1 MSLGVASHGPVDE
14 RSSPRDETPGIL
26 DRARFSSGRDD
37 GIDDDE
43 PYPPSAHRRVRRE
56 PWWRSLIS
64 QLRRLYEASAVRPGD
79 YPERVHAGLEVV
91 REALGMSVGILVRID
106 DEAYTIV
113 ASSSNASSSNEPA
126 SGPSSAYTPGT
137 SGNLDATFFALTLT
151 LDRVL
156 AIPHVSESPY
166 RDALWHR
173 RHGFEA
179 YVGARVTVD
188 GEPYGTV
195 SFASTTPS
203 ARRFSPEDESLVEL
217 VAAWMGTMIA
227 VWQQSRHRR
236 EDRERFRLLAEAAFE
251 AVLVL
256 RDGRVIEANEA
267 FTAMFG
273 YARDQALGRR
283 EADFFASS
291 GSGRTH
297 EQPGDD
303 AVASTEVTAVR
314 RDGSTFIAHTRTRSL
329 PVHDGNLRVTAIQD
343 VTLQKGIE
351 ASLRRDALHDPLTG
365 LKNRAAFAD
374 AVEQA
379 ASRAARHAD
388 YGYAVLFID
397 LDRFKSVNDRFGHAA
412 GDELLAAIGR
422 RLRESVREVDV
433 AARLGGD
440 EFVVLLDD
448 VRDEATAHDL
458 AVRLQAALTTP
469 LLVAGRPL
477 RLDCSIGI
485 GLEPGRHGDPEHRD
499 PERLVRDADAAMYR
513 AKAGGEGRIVLFHD
527 VMQRDPQRSALVED
541 QLEQALAQEAF
552 ALAYQPIVDLAD
564 ARPVAVEAIVRWVP
578 GDGTIVAPSDVIDI
592 AETTGHIV
600 QIDDWVLTNAVRQA
614 ARRLGEGAGAD
625 AFVHVHLSARQ
636 FTLSSGLPRRVQA
649 LLDEHGL
656 PATHLALGATE
667 AALMRD
673 PEQSVRV
680 MHDLDDLG
688 VRLHVGHVGA
698 GGSHLAQLGRFPID
712 MLKIGGGL
720 VRAMT
725 TDPASRRAVRSILA
739 LGEGLDLE
747 VVAVDVETDAH
758 VRILR
763 DLGCRYGQGPV
774 FRA

>member
-1 MSLGVASHGPVDE
+1 M
-14 RSSPRDETPGIL
+14 
-26 DRARFSSGRDD
+26 
-37 GIDDDE
+37 
-43 PYPPSAHRRVRRE
+43 
-56 PWWRSLIS
+56 IS

-106 DEAYTIV
+106 DGTYTIV
-113 ASSSNASSSNEPA
+113 ASSSDESSDASSA
-126 SGPSSAYTPGT
+126 GPSSAYAPGT
-137 SGNLDATFFALTLT
+137 AGNLDATFFDLTLK

-166 RDALWHR
+166 RDAPWHR
-173 RHGFEA
+173 RQGFEA

-256 RDGRVIEANEA
+256 RDGRVVDANEA

-291 GSGRTH
+291 GIGRTH
-297 EQPGDD
+297 EQPDD
-303 AVASTEVTAVR
+303 DVVASTEVTAVR

-329 PVHDGNLRVTAIQD
+329 PVRDGNLRVTAIQD

-397 LDRFKSVNDRFGHAA
+397 LDHFKSVNDRFGHAA
-412 GDELLAAIGR
+412 GDELLAALGR

-458 AVRLQAALTTP
+458 AVRLQAALATP
-469 LLVAGRPL
+469 SLVAGRPL

-485 GLEPGRHGDPEHRD
+485 GLEPGRHGDPEHREPEHRD

-513 AKAGGEGRIVLFHD
+513 AKARGKGRIVLFHD
-527 VMQRDPQRSALVED
+527 VMHRDAHRSALVED
-541 QLEQALAQEAF
+541 QLEEALAQEAF
-552 ALAYQPIVDLAD
+552 VLEYQPIVDLED
-564 ARPVAVEAIVRWVP
+564 ARPVAVDAIVRWAP
-578 GDGTIVAPSDVIDI
+578 GDGTIVAPSDFIDI

-614 ARRLGEGAGAD
+614 ARRLGEGAGAG

-688 VRLHVGHVGA
+688 VRLHVGDVGT

-725 TDPASRRAVRSILA
+725 TDPASQRAVRSILA
-739 LGEGLDLE
+739 LGDGLDLE
-747 VVAVDVETDAH
+747 VVAVDIETAEH

-763 DLGCRYGQGPV
+763 DLGCRYGQGSV
-774 FRA
+774 FGA